1 MIRGRLTVGYA
12 AVTRTITVQIRA
24 SEPMS
29 QLAGVRAMRSPSD
42 GGPAGR
48 GQGGGRRTAG
58 ELGRFFGDA

>member
-1 MIRGRLTVGYA
+1 
-12 AVTRTITVQIRA
+12 
-24 SEPMS
+24 MS